1 MRRVTSMTLDA
12 EPACPTPTELV
23 ERGNSRE
30 PLRVER
36 RSVRD
41 IPREAWDALA
51 ARNPWSTPFSS
62 WAFQRAWWDAYSAN
76 AHDETI
82 VVCPSSPGGEPIA
95 IVPLMHRH
103 EVEPGDELIQ
113 TKLRHGGSPD
123 LTAVAPTA
131 TAIFFGASYHAD
143 YATILADAADLPRV
157 SDAVAA
163 ALADRPGMEQWD
175 VVDLRRLRCGD
186 PAADALAAA
195 LRARADVDSWLVD
208 VEREDVCPVVTL
220 PVGVDIETYL
230 NGLGK
235 KTRHEIRRKVRRAE
249 AVGPIRLAASV
260 DPLADLD
267 TFIDLHQKRWGVDGL
282 FPDTPGGEQSRV
294 LVRRMFELSGL
305 DGPIRLSF
313 LWVGDRR
320 IAAGIHV
327 EHDNGYLFYNAGI
340 DPDARDLSPGVVLVY
355 AYIAQALERGI
366 TRFDFLRGDEP
377 YKYEWGAEDE
387 PVQRILVQRR
397 NA

>member
-41 IPREAWDALA
+41 IPRETWDALA

-163 ALADRPGMEQWD
+163 ALADRPGMEPWD

-195 LRARADVDSWLVD
+195 IRARADADSWLVD